1 LLPDRWIPA
10 RLEDGEI
17 EPQFLGS
24 ADLPWV
30 EALLAEAERFRGRPI
45 RELEARLQAPLPCV
59 APRAKERAAVACVRE
74 SWRARV
80 RAAVPPPRARA
91 FLFGE
96 AAQRAEPKD
105 AIAAAAERLGV
116 DGETLFRSLFA
127 DLPGERIVTGPAIPI
142 GAAELALRANGLIAR
157 SLIARA
163 AQVRIECAR
172 VEAVA
177 RQARRW
183 GLLCRVV
190 DGSPPVVTLSGPFAL
205 FRRTLLYGRA
215 MAALL
220 AVLPDCGRFVFTAD
234 CLFRGEPGRLRLT
247 GDAPLFPAAAFP
259 IERRRLD
266 RLARE
271 LGEIERDPPPLPAG
285 DELLF
290 ADFRIDGVYVE
301 ILGFWT
307 PEHVAQKLRRAAG
320 VAPWLVCVDDER
332 RCADGEPPPGVLRY
346 RRRLSPEALRAAI
359 AEVRR

>member
-1 LLPDRWIPA
+1 LLPDRLIPA
-10 RLEDGEI
+10 QLVDGEI
-17 EPQFLGS
+17 EPQFLVA

-30 EALLAEAERFRGRPI
+30 EALLVEADRYRGRPI

-74 SWRARV
+74 TWRTRV
-80 RAAVPPPRARA
+80 RAAIPPPRARA

-96 AAQRAEPKD
+96 AARQPAPREQLV
-105 AIAAAAERLGV
+105 AAAAERLAV
-116 DGETLFRSLFA
+116 DAATLLSSLFA
-127 DLPGERIVTGPAIPI
+127 DLPGERIVTGPPTPV
-142 GAAELALRANGLIAR
+142 GAAELALRTNGLIAR
-157 SLIARA
+157 SLLARA
-163 AQVRIECAR
+163 AQVRIESGA
-172 VEAVA
+172 VETVA
-177 RQARRW
+177 RLARRW

-190 DGSPPVVTLSGPFAL
+190 DGTPPLVTLSGPFAL

-234 CLFRGEPGRLRLT
+234 CLLRGEPGRLRLT
-247 GDAPLFPAAAFP
+247 GDAPLFPAGAIP
-259 IERRRLD
+259 VERRQLE

-271 LGEIERDPPPLPAG
+271 LGAVERDPPPVHAG

-307 PEHVAQKLRRAAG
+307 PDHVAEKLRRASG
-320 VAPWLVCVDDER
+320 VRWLVCVDDER
-332 RCADGEPPPGVLRY
+332 RCADGDPPAGVLRY
-346 RRRLSPEALRAAI
+346 RRRLGAKELLTAI
-359 AEVRR
+359 AEVPR